1 MKNKSFLLLSVIL
14 IAFMVVTSYTPNAV
28 QAETPNQVESVSGT
42 QSVEGEILMPFQS
55 YSAVGINFAP
65 HHSDVTYYNAGFG
78 CLGSTYNGPTPITFS
93 YPINVHDQS
102 YVMTIDMV
110 YYNFVQEPA
119 EHIEVTVF
127 RRNVNSIETEV
138 LETRTLDYNG
148 FGEQK
153 AGIVLQKIFRT
164 YDWIYWLEFK
174 LPPGNETAFC
184 SMRVLYDYSI
194 QLPPLFPLAFPGVTT
209 KP

>member
-14 IAFMVVTSYTPNAV
+14 IAFVVVTSYTPNAV
-28 QAETPNQVESVSGT
+28 QAETPKQVELVSGT
-42 QSVEGEILMPFQS
+42 QSGKGEILMPFQS

-93 YPINVHDQS
+93 YPINVHDKS
-102 YVMTIDMV
+102 FVMIVDMV

-127 RRNVNSIETEV
+127 RRKVDSIETEV
-138 LETRTLDYNG
+138 LKTETLDYNG
-148 FGEQK
+148 LGAK
-153 AGIVLQKIFRT
+153 NAPIVLNKIFHT
-164 YDWIYWLEFK
+164 IDWIYWLEFK

-184 SMRVLYDYSI
+184 SMSVVYDYSI
-194 QLPPLFPLAFPGVTT
+194 QLPPLFPLAFPSVIT

>member
-14 IAFMVVTSYTPNAV
+14 IAFVVVTSYTPNAV

-42 QSVEGEILMPFQS
+42 QSDKGDITILFQS

-93 YPINVHDQS
+93 YPINVPDKS
-102 YVMTIDMV
+102 FVWTIDMV
-110 YYNFVQEPA
+110 YYNFIQDPPDN
-119 EHIEVTVF
+119 IEVTVF
-127 RRNVNSIETEV
+127 RRNVNNIETEV
-138 LETRTLDYNG
+138 VETRTLDYNG
-148 FGEQK
+148 FGEQT
-153 AGIVLQKIFRT
+153 AVILLQKFFNT

-174 LPPGNETAFC
+174 LPPGNNHAFC
-184 SMRVLYDYSI
+184 SMRVLYEYEI
-194 QLPPLFPLAFPGVTT
+194 ETPPLFPLAFPSVMN
-209 KP
+209 P